1 MAKIYAGD
9 LAGKEVVTI
18 EGTVMGDVDN
28 MIFDVNTGI
37 LVDLVIKPDAELNRQ
52 KYREEGKFVLVPFS
66 SVCAVRDYIVV
77 DDSRAIKK

>member
-1 MAKIYAGD
+1 MVKVYAGD

-18 EGTVMGDVDN
+18 EGTVRGDVDN
-28 MIFDVNTGI
+28 VIFDVNTGI
-37 LVDLVIKPDAELNRQ
+37 LVDLVIKPGAELNRQ
-52 KYREEGKFVLVPFS
+52 KYREEGKFVLVPFN

>member
-1 MAKIYAGD
+1 MAKVYAGD

-37 LVDLVIKPDAELNRQ
+37 LVDLVITPDAELNRQ
-52 KYREEGKFVLVPFS
+52 KYREAGKFVLVPFS

>member
-1 MAKIYAGD
+1 MAKVYAGD

-18 EGTVMGDVDN
+18 EGMVMGEVDN

-52 KYREEGKFVLVPFS
+52 KYREEGKFILVPFS
-66 SVCAVRDYIVV
+66 SICAVRNYIVV
-77 DDSRAIKK
+77 DDSRALKK

>member
-1 MAKIYAGD
+1 MAKVYAGD

-52 KYREEGKFVLVPFS
+52 KYREAGKFILVPFS